1 MAKLELYNGNLVE
14 GWKLADRAY
23 QLQPENPEDIASM
36 ARTWVLLGDLDAAEQ
51 LLLEGMEASPN
62 NMNLREAYW
71 MLLVVSKRFEKAE
84 RVVRELMAAAGEDA
98 PEYMRRHL
106 AAAVNGEDAPAWS
119 GDEIMVRTL
128 GSLAY
133 QHTGDDEQARAL
145 LVSAERII
153 RRARLNGVD
162 DPSIYYAEGVVA
174 NLKGDED
181 TAIQKLQQA
190 YERGFREAWV
200 LDIDGRLDA
209 LRDRPEFALF
219 RERVREDVGQAL
231 AEVRSLAMLSF

>member
-1 MAKLELYNGNLVE
+1 
-14 GWKLADRAY
+14 
-23 QLQPENPEDIASM
+23 
-36 ARTWVLLGDLDAAEQ
+36 
-51 LLLEGMEASPN
+51 
-62 NMNLREAYW
+62 

-98 PEYMRRHL
+98 PEYMRRHLEFQLGLLAMIRRDFQSAREHL

-174 NLKGDED
+174 NLKGDGD

-190 YERGFREAWV
+190 YERGFREVWI